1 LTGAG
6 PVGDYQTLAFSGCIE
21 NVPLRI
27 RRSFVL
33 RWGIITIALACAI
46 SGRAVAQDAAA
57 GEKDFVVCRACHQVG
72 PTAKDAVGPVL
83 NGVVGRKAGTFPG
96 YNYSAANKN
105 SGLTWDEATLQKYLA
120 NPQAVVKGTKM
131 IFPGVKDPTKLNDII
146 AFLKTYKEDG
156 TRVQ

>member
-6 PVGDYQTLAFSGCIE
+6 PVGDYQTLVFSGGVE
-21 NVPLRI
+21 NVPLRT
-27 RRSFVL
+27 RRKFVL

-72 PTAKDAVGPVL
+72 PTAKNAVGPVL
-83 NGVVGRKAGTFPG
+83 NGVVGRKAGTYPG

-120 NPQAVVKGTKM
+120 NPQGVVKGTKM

-146 AFLKTYKEDG
+146 AFLKTYKADG
-156 TRVQ
+156 SRVQ